1 MILYL
6 KPGAQQA
13 VYGVVPSVKKDN
25 RLEAA
30 AAERVTHQAVAGH
43 DG

>member
-6 KPGAQQA
+6 EPGAQQA
-13 VYGVVPSVKKDN
+13 VYGTVPFITKDN
-25 RLEAA
+25 RSEAT
-30 AAERVTHQAVAGH
+30 AAECVTHQAVAGH